1 MNTVRQTDTAAPG
14 PTVAV
19 VLVAGGRGLRARRTD
34 DASDL
39 PKQYRRLA
47 GRSVL
52 ARALDAWLDDPR
64 VGTLVAVIHPDDRG
78 LYDGAAGEAA
88 HAGDPRLRP
97 PVHGGAER
105 QASVLAGLEA
115 LAADPPDLVLIC
127 DAVRPFVTRATVDA
141 TLAAL
146 ADDDAVVAG
155 VPVVDTVKR
164 TDAGGYVEDTV
175 PRAGL
180 WRAATPQ
187 GFRFAAILDAHRRA
201 RDAGVTTLT
210 DDGAVA
216 AFAGHRVRMVPTEE
230 TNVKLT
236 TPEDFAAAE
245 ARLEAERYRSLAD
258 VRTGFGYD
266 VHALEPGEAVVL
278 CGVSIPHD
286 FRLKGHSDADVA
298 LHALTDAILGAIG
311 DGDIG
316 QHFPPSDPRWRGVS
330 SVLFL
335 EDAVRRVRERG
346 GIVAHADVTLVA
358 EAPRIGPYRDAMRAV
373 VARACGLAPDR
384 VGLKATTNE
393 GLGFAGRREGIAAF
407 ATATVRLPLAEGPS

>member
-1 MNTVRQTDTAAPG
+1 MNANRPPDTDGPD

-19 VLVAGGRGLRARRTD
+19 VLVAGGRGLRARGEGGAD
-34 DASDL
+34 I

-47 GRSVL
+47 GRTVL
-52 ARALDAWLDDPR
+52 ARSVDAWLADPR
-64 VGTLVAVIHPDDRG
+64 ISVIVTVIHPDDRHN
-78 LYDGAAGEAA
+78 YDAAAA
-88 HAGDPRLRP
+88 ELGRRDPRLQE
-97 PVHGGAER
+97 PVAGGSER

-115 LAADPPDLVLIC
+115 LSGDPPDLVLIC
-127 DAVRPFVTRATVDA
+127 DAVRPFVTRRTIDA

-146 ADDDAVVAG
+146 KSNDAVVAG
-155 VPVVDTVKR
+155 VPIVDTVKR
-164 TDAGGYVEDTV
+164 TDADGYVLDTV
-175 PRAGL
+175 SRAGL

-187 GFRFAAILDAHRRA
+187 GFRYSAILDAHRRA
-201 RDAGVTTLT
+201 RAAGLTDLT

-216 AFAGHRVRMVPTEE
+216 AFAGLRVRMVPTEE

-236 TPEDFAAAE
+236 TPEDFADAE
-245 ARLEAERYRSLAD
+245 ARLEFERFTSLAD
-258 VRTGFGYD
+258 VRTGIGYD
-266 VHALEPGEAVVL
+266 VHALEPGDAVVL
-278 CGVSIPHD
+278 CGVSIPHP

-330 SVLFL
+330 SLVFL

-346 GIVAHADVTLVA
+346 GIIAQVDVTIIA
-358 EAPRIGPYRDAMRAV
+358 EAPKIGPHRDAMRAA
-373 VARACGLAPDR
+373 VAEACGVTIDR

-393 GLGFAGRREGIAAF
+393 GLGFAGRREGIAAL
-407 ATATVRLPLAEGPS
+407 ATATVRLPLPGGSR